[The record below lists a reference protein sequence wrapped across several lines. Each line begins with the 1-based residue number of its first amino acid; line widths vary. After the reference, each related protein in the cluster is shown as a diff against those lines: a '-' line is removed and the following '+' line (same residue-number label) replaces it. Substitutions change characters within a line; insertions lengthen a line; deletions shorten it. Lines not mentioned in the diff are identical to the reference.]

1 MAVGGEIALLHWVS
15 RYAWRGCGSRPA
27 RRHSGGLLEKVG
39 GGLFGCVCAVGAE
52 RDPGFYC
59 YSILEKGLAAAFADK
74 MSHIRVQVGELVS
87 KYGVGEQAGAKGLP
101 EGLGLVFGHDVLAV
115 VARDQ
120 HHDMA
125 GALAAAVATMDFAR
139 FAQGCHT
146 GVALEVGGRPS

>member
-1 MAVGGEIALLHWVS
+1 
-15 RYAWRGCGSRPA
+15 
-27 RRHSGGLLEKVG
+27 
-39 GGLFGCVCAVGAE
+39 
-52 RDPGFYC
+52 
-59 YSILEKGLAAAFADK
+59 

-146 GVALEVGGRPS
+146 GVALEVGGAHHNLFHLALNSPFRGCVTA

>member
-1 MAVGGEIALLHWVS
+1 MPLAGGN
-15 RYAWRGCGSRPA
+15 R
-27 RRHSGGLLEKVG
+27 
-39 GGLFGCVCAVGAE
+39 
-52 RDPGFYC
+52 
-59 YSILEKGLAAAFADK
+59 YSILEKFLAAALADK
-74 MSHIRVQVGELVS
+74 VAHMGGLIGQSRAECPVGE
-87 KYGVGEQAGAKGLP
+87 GAGAKGLP
-101 EGLGLVFGHDVLAV
+101 EGLARVFGHDVLAV

>member
-1 MAVGGEIALLHWVS
+1 
-15 RYAWRGCGSRPA
+15 
-27 RRHSGGLLEKVG
+27 
-39 GGLFGCVCAVGAE
+39 
-52 RDPGFYC
+52 
-59 YSILEKGLAAAFADK
+59 

-101 EGLGLVFGHDVLAV
+101 EDLGLVFGHDVLAV

-146 GVALEVGGRPS
+146 GVALEVGGAPIIIFSTWLSTPRSGAVSRPNRLGRRRVQRFGPPGSIGGVKAGMLCRGMDISVLLIPKHQ